1 LVPGSSD
8 GRAPA
13 PAKMSKEETENV
25 LGGRRHAL
33 LLATVSEFIATAEP
47 VGSQQVAS
55 RHRLGIK
62 SAMVR
67 NMMAELEETG
77 FLHQPHTSAGRVPTD
92 RAFRYYVDHLAGG
105 ARIGFEDRT
114 QIELH
119 YSERARDLAAMMRDT
134 PRLLSILTGQAAIVM
149 APRLE
154 SVELERVNFV
164 RVREREVLSVFVATT
179 GAVQHRLVSAERD
192 HPQDELDRMAR
203 YLNESLKGRTLDQAR
218 EWIERELKAE
228 RARYDQFVRDALA
241 LGEAL
246 AGRDEPTEMYIDGSA
261 HALEQPEF
269 ADPEKIRG
277 LLRALDDKAGLLE
290 LLERSIKQ
298 HGLMVSIGS
307 ENFDP
312 RLSGFSVV
320 AAPYVGGTRPLGS
333 LAVLGPVRMDYERV
347 IPLVEYTARALS
359 RVLEH

>member
-1 LVPGSSD
+1 
-8 GRAPA
+8 
-13 PAKMSKEETENV
+13 MSNEGTEKV

-47 VGSQQVAS
+47 VGSQQIAS
-55 RHRLGIK
+55 RHHLGIK

-67 NMMAELEETG
+67 NMMAELEDAG
-77 FLHQPHTSAGRVPTD
+77 FLFQPHTSAGRMPTD
-92 RAFRYYVDHLAGG
+92 RAFRYYVDHLAGA

-119 YSERARDLAAMMRDT
+119 YSERTRDLAAMMRDT

-154 SVELERVNFV
+154 SIELERVNFV
-164 RVREREVLSVFVATT
+164 RVREREVLSVFLATT
-179 GAVQHRLVSAERD
+179 GAVQHRLVSTERD
-192 HPQDELDRMAR
+192 HNQEELDRMAR

-218 EWIERELKAE
+218 EWIEQQLKAE

-246 AGRDEPTEMYIDGSA
+246 AERAYPTEMYIEGSA

-269 ADPEKIRG
+269 ADPEKIRE
-277 LLRALDDKAGLLE
+277 LLRALDDKTGLLE

-298 HGLMVSIGS
+298 QGLMVSIGS

-312 RLSGFSVV
+312 RLAGFSMV

-359 RVLEH
+359 RVFEH